1 MYQRLFKFHPMQNR
15 YRAGKGRLPQTLMMT
30 SEGQASNTARILL

>member
-1 MYQRLFKFHPMQNR
+1 MYQHLFKFHPMQNR